1 MNQTKV
7 NASVVFKKI
16 LLILSLATASVVL
29 FVFVLSF
36 CLQKVSHY
44 ENLYFLVPYIISAF
58 ASFSIA
64 LFVKI
69 FGKSDLFLVLIS
81 TLIFAFVFLSIGI
94 FSQISKGN
102 LLAVLIRQVVFIALS
117 FVFSV
122 ILTKSKKKKSSKG
135 KFKFGK

>member
-1 MNQTKV
+1 MKPI
-7 NASVVFKKI
+7 A
-16 LLILSLATASVVL
+16 LLITNNATTYGGVQPLRQVVL

-44 ENLYFLVPYIISAF
+44 ENFYFLVPYIISAF
-58 ASFSIA
+58 AAFSIA

-81 TLIFAFVFLSIGI
+81 TLIFAFVFSAIGI

-122 ILTKSKKKKSSKG
+122 ILTKSKKKNLSKG